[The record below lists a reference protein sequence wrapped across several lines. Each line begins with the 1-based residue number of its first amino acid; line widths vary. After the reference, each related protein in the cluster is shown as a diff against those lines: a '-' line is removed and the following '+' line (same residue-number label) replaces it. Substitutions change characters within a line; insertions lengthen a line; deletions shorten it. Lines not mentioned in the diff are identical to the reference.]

1 MDLFYE
7 YEKAMIMKKQV
18 DASLDELKG
27 MILDMYE
34 DQVKTIGSKTINEGP
49 YKMTITKKMTVKVDQ
64 QLASV
69 VGVGFKKEYKF
80 SRTDYKKLSESD
92 QKRVDECLTE
102 KPAKPSFKFERV
114 GE

>member
-7 YEKAMIMKKQV
+7 YEKAMIHKKQV
-18 DASLDELKG
+18 DAGVDQLKE
-27 MILDMYE
+27 MIIDKYK
-34 DQVKTIGSKTINEGP
+34 DQVKASGSKTINEGP
-49 YKMTITKKMTVKVDQ
+49 YKMTITNKMTVKVDQ

-69 VGVGFKKEYKF
+69 VGVGFKQEYKF
-80 SRTDYKKLSESD
+80 SKTDYKKLSEED

-114 GE
+114 E